1 MSELRSEFLFT
12 IRIALHPLQLLG
24 STPHGQR
31 SVCPVSGGEFA
42 GPRLS
47 GTILPHAGAD
57 HLLRRADDSF
67 QQDVRMTLE
76 TNDGALILMTYRGV
90 RYAPAEVSARIAR
103 GERVDRHEYYLRTA
117 PFFETGAE
125 RYLWLNRIA
134 SIGVGERTRKGADY
148 EIFQI
153 L

>member
-1 MSELRSEFLFT
+1 MSELRSELLFT
-12 IRIALHPLQLLG
+12 VRIELHPLQQLG
-24 STPHGQR
+24 TTPNGQR
-31 SVCPVSGGEFA
+31 SICPVLGGVFA

-47 GTILPHAGAD
+47 GTILPHAGSD
-57 HLLRRADDSF
+57 HLLRRADGSF

-76 TNDGALILMTYRGV
+76 TDDGALILMTYRGV
-90 RYAPAEVSARIAR
+90 RHASAEVSARIAR
-103 GERVDRHEYYLRTA
+103 GEHVDRHEYYLRIA

-125 RYLWLNRIA
+125 RYLWLNHIV
-134 SIGVGERTRKGADY
+134 SVGIGERTSNGADY

>member
-1 MSELRSEFLFT
+1 MSELRSELLFT
-12 IRIALHPLQLLG
+12 VRIELHPLQQLG
-24 STPHGQR
+24 TTPYGQR
-31 SVCPVSGGEFA
+31 SICPVSGGVFA

-57 HLLRRADDSF
+57 HLLRRADGSF

-76 TNDGALILMTYRGV
+76 TDDGALILMTYRGV
-90 RYAPAEVSARIAR
+90 RYASAEVSARIAR
-103 GERVDRHEYYLRTA
+103 GEHVDRHEYYLRIA

-125 RYLWLNRIA
+125 RYLWLNHIV
-134 SIGVGERTRKGADY
+134 SVGVGERTSNGADY
-148 EIFQI
+148 EVFQI